1 MTIEEFKEDLNDY
14 MGEGTFTVKEVDND
28 RIHIIWNINGNNYSQ
43 VIESKLLEMEPR
55 DICEEVVRPTV
66 MKFKMLI
73 RKNESFKRQLEQAA
87 IERKAVLEYLKDK

>member
-1 MTIEEFKEDLNDY
+1 MTLEEFKEDLNDY
-14 MGEGTFTVKEVDND
+14 MGEGTFTVKEIDND
-28 RIHIIWNINGNNYSQ
+28 RIHIIWDINGNNYSQ

-73 RKNESFKRQLEQAA
+73 RRKESLKVQLEQAA
-87 IERKAVLEYLKDK
+87 IKHKAVLDYLKDK